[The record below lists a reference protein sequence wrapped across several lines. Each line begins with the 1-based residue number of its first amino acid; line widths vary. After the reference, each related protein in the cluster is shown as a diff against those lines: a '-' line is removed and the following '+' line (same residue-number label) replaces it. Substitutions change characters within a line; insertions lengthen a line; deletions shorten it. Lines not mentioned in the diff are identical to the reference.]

1 MINIVKIEI
10 DVANQGHITNC
21 YLVYDENKEA
31 ILIDPAYNSNA
42 IISKIVNL
50 GLTLKYIVI
59 THAHGDHIGALEEL
73 VNYAKAKV
81 IINKNDYNMLI
92 GKEENYCDMLFVKQP
107 NLNVDFIIPVEDGY
121 SFNVGSLEF
130 ETINTKGHSSR

>member
-1 MINIVKIEI
+1 M
-10 DVANQGHITNC
+10 C
-21 YLVYDENKEA
+21 CF
-31 ILIDPAYNSNA
+31 
-42 IISKIVNL
+42 
-50 GLTLKYIVI
+50 
-59 THAHGDHIGALEEL
+59 
-73 VNYAKAKV
+73 
-81 IINKNDYNMLI
+81 NKNDYNMLI

>member
-1 MINIVKIEI
+1 
-10 DVANQGHITNC
+10 
-21 YLVYDENKEA
+21 
-31 ILIDPAYNSNA
+31 
-42 IISKIVNL
+42 
-50 GLTLKYIVI
+50 
-59 THAHGDHIGALEEL
+59 
-73 VNYAKAKV
+73 
-81 IINKNDYNMLI
+81 MLI

>member
-1 MINIVKIEI
+1 MEATRVRISSLSLGLVDTNTYFIENDKQVI
-10 DVANQGHITNC
+10 
-21 YLVYDENKEA
+21 LV
-31 ILIDPAYNSNA
+31 DPASDSEL
-42 IISKIVNL
+42 IIKKLNQINKS
-50 GLTLKYIVI
+50 LKAVLL
-59 THAHGDHIGALEEL
+59 THAHFDHIGALEEL